1 MPVQHILPDE
11 QRPPLCRI
19 QAVRVPNRDEICQL
33 LYEAGLISLSSLFT
47 IQLQRSVIMENDYS
61 LPSDRFGYNLTRLV
75 TPRIVWE
82 EENDEELLD
91 AVFVNDCRLNHE
103 EE

>member
-1 MPVQHILPDE
+1 
-11 QRPPLCRI
+11 
-19 QAVRVPNRDEICQL
+19 
-33 LYEAGLISLSSLFT
+33 
-47 IQLQRSVIMENDYS
+47 MENDYS